1 MIPLP
6 PYTKGIQHIKE
17 VIHLA
22 YLFLALTILAE
33 VTGAITS
40 RYSDGFKKVVPSIVT
55 IIVIIASYFFFA
67 VSLQYGLNIGMGYA
81 IWSGVGVISI
91 AIFGF
96 IFFKE
101 SLTKVQVMG
110 VALIISGVAVLEIG
124 AV

>member
-1 MIPLP
+1 M
-6 PYTKGIQHIKE
+6 
-17 VIHLA
+17 A